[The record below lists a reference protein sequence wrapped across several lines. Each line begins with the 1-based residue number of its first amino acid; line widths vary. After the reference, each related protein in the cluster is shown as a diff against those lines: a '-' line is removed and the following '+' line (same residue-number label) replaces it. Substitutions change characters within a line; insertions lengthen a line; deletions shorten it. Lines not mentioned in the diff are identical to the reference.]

1 MFTEMVRIGVLTGG
15 GDCPG
20 LNAVIQGIVVRAAQ
34 YGYEVYGV
42 EDGYKGLLYGK
53 ARRLTTKDVEGIY
66 WLGGTVLGTSR
77 KNPAKSEAELKTV
90 VENVRKLGLDVLIT
104 IGGDDTLGAAKK
116 LYDAGIPVV
125 GIPKTIDNDLP
136 LTDYSIGFWTAV
148 ETIADALGKLHTTAK
163 SHKRV
168 MIAEIMGRY
177 AGWLTLIGGL
187 AGGAHIILIPEKPVD
202 LDEVCR
208 IIKER
213 KERGEPYTLIAV
225 AEGVTILTT
234 GELVA
239 ASTERDEFGH
249 IRLGGVSKVLEEEV
263 KKRTGEEVRSVVLG
277 HIQRGGIPS
286 AYDRVLG
293 IRLGF
298 KAVDL
303 VKEEKYGYVIVLR
316 GMDILPVKIE
326 EVVGTI
332 RKVPSEL
339 HEYTDVFTG
348 LTATHRP

>member
-1 MFTEMVRIGVLTGG
+1 MVRIGVLTGG

-53 ARRLTTKDVEGIY
+53 ARKLTDKDVEGIY
-66 WLGGTVLGTSR
+66 WVGGTILGTSR
-77 KNPAKSEAELKTV
+77 KNPAKSEAELRTV
-90 VENVRKLGLDVLIT
+90 VENVKKLGLDALIT
-104 IGGDDTLGAAKK
+104 IGGDDTLSAAKK

-177 AGWLTLIGGL
+177 TGWLTLMGGL
-187 AGGAHIILIPEKPVD
+187 AGGAHIILIPEKPLD
-202 LDEVCR
+202 IDEVCR

-213 KERGEPYTLIAV
+213 RERGEPYTLIAV
-225 AEGVTILTT
+225 AEGVTIPTT

-249 IRLGGVSKVLEEEV
+249 VRLGGVSKVLEEEI
-263 KKRTGEEVRSVVLG
+263 KKQTGEEVRSVVLG

-303 VKEEKYGYVIVLR
+303 VKEEKYGCVIVLR

-326 EVVGTI
+326 EVVGI
-332 RKVPSEL
+332 IQKVPSEL
-339 HEYTDVFTG
+339 REYTNVFTG
-348 LTATHRP
+348 LTATHSP

>member
-1 MFTEMVRIGVLTGG
+1 MHRVGILTGG

-20 LNAVIQGIVVRAAQ
+20 LNAVIQGVVVRASQ

-53 ARRLTTKDVEGIY
+53 ARKLTAKDVEDIY
-66 WLGGTVLGTSR
+66 WLGGTILGTSR
-77 KNPAKSEAELKTV
+77 KNPAKSEEELKTII
-90 VENVRKLGLDVLIT
+90 ENVKKLRLDALIT

-116 LYDAGIPVV
+116 LNDQGVPVV
-125 GIPKTIDNDLP
+125 GVPKTIDNDLP
-136 LTDYSIGFWTAV
+136 LTDYSIGFWTAI
-148 ETIADALGKLHTTAK
+148 ETIADALGRLHTTAR

-168 MIAEIMGRY
+168 MVAEIMGRY
-177 AGWLTLIGGL
+177 AGWLTLMGGL

-202 LDEVCR
+202 IDDVCR
-208 IIKER
+208 IIKQR
-213 KERGEPYTLIAV
+213 RERGEQYTLIAV
-225 AEGVTILTT
+225 AEGVTVPTT
-234 GELVA
+234 GELVT
-239 ASTERDEFGH
+239 ASTEKDEFGH
-249 IRLGGVSKVLEEEV
+249 IRLGGVSKVLEEEI

-303 VKEEKYGYVIVLR
+303 VKEQKFGYVVVVR
-316 GMDILPVKIE
+316 GMDIIPVKID

-339 HEYTDVFTG
+339 HEYANVFTG
-348 LTATHRP
+348 LTDTHRL

>member
-1 MFTEMVRIGVLTGG
+1 MRRVGILTGG

-20 LNAVIQGIVVRAAQ
+20 LNAVIQGVFVRACQ

-53 ARRLTTKDVEGIY
+53 ARKLTPKDVEDIY
-66 WLGGTVLGTSR
+66 WLGGTILGTSR
-77 KNPAKSEAELKTV
+77 KNPAKSQEELKTII
-90 VENVRKLGLDVLIT
+90 ENVKKLRLDALIT

-116 LYDAGIPVV
+116 LYDMGIPVV
-125 GIPKTIDNDLP
+125 GVPKTIDNDLP
-136 LTDYSIGFWTAV
+136 LTDYSIGFWTAI
-148 ETIADALGKLHTTAK
+148 ETIADALGKLHTTAR

-177 AGWLTLIGGL
+177 AGWLTLMGGL

-202 LDEVCR
+202 IDEVCR
-208 IIKER
+208 IIKQR
-213 KERGEPYTLIAV
+213 RERGEPYTLIAV
-225 AEGVTILTT
+225 AEGVMVPTT
-234 GELVA
+234 GEIVT
-239 ASTERDEFGH
+239 ASTEKDEFGH
-249 IRLGGVSKVLEEEV
+249 VRLGGVSKVLEEEI

-303 VKEEKYGYVIVLR
+303 VKEQKFGYVVVVK
-316 GMDILPVKIE
+316 GVDIIPVKID

-339 HEYTDVFTG
+339 HEFTDVFTG
-348 LTATHRP
+348 LTVNHKS

>member
-1 MFTEMVRIGVLTGG
+1 MIRVGVLTGG

-53 ARRLTTKDVEGIY
+53 ARKLTTRDVEDIY
-66 WLGGTVLGTSR
+66 WIGGTILGTSR

-90 VENVRKLGLDVLIT
+90 VENFKKLGLDALIT

-177 AGWLTLIGGL
+177 SGWLTLMGGI
-187 AGGAHIILIPEKPVD
+187 AGGAHIILIPEKPLD
-202 LDEVCR
+202 IDEVCR

-213 KERGEPYTLIAV
+213 RERGEPYTLIAV
-225 AEGVTILTT
+225 AEGVTIPTT
-234 GELVA
+234 GELVT
-239 ASTERDEFGH
+239 ASAERDEFGH
-249 IRLGGVSKVLEEEV
+249 IRLGGVSKVLEEEI

-303 VKEEKYGYVIVLR
+303 VKEGKYGYVIVLR
-316 GMDILPVKIE
+316 GMDILPVRIE

-332 RKVPSEL
+332 RKVPIEL
-339 HEYTDVFTG
+339 HEYTNVFTG
-348 LTATHRP
+348 LTTTHRS

>member
-1 MFTEMVRIGVLTGG
+1 MSSGKVVGVLTGG

-53 ARRLTTKDVEGIY
+53 VKKLAFKDVGDIY
-66 WLGGTVLGTSR
+66 WLGGTILGTSR
-77 KNPAKSEAELKTV
+77 KNPTKSEEELRSV
-90 VENVRKLGLDVLIT
+90 LENIKRLGLDALIT

-116 LYDAGIPVV
+116 LYEGGVPVV
-125 GIPKTIDNDLP
+125 GVPKTIDNDIP
-136 LTDYSIGFWTAV
+136 LTDYSIGFWTAI
-148 ETIADALGKLHTTAK
+148 ETIADALHKLHTTAK

-177 AGWLTLIGGL
+177 AGWLTLMGGL
-187 AGGAHIILIPEKPVD
+187 AGGAHIILIPEMPVD
-202 LDEVCR
+202 IEEVCR
-208 IIKER
+208 IVKER
-213 KERGEPYTLIAV
+213 KERGESYTLIAV
-225 AEGVTILTT
+225 AEGVTLPTT

-239 ASTERDEFGH
+239 VSTDKDEFGH
-249 IRLGGVSKVLEEEV
+249 IRLGGISKILEDEI

-303 VKEEKYGYVIVLR
+303 VREKMFGYVVVVRGTDIV
-316 GMDILPVKIE
+316 PVKID
-326 EVVGTI
+326 EVVGTT
-332 RKVPSEL
+332 RKVPAEL
-339 HEYTDVFTG
+339 YEYAKAFTG
-348 LTATHRP
+348 L